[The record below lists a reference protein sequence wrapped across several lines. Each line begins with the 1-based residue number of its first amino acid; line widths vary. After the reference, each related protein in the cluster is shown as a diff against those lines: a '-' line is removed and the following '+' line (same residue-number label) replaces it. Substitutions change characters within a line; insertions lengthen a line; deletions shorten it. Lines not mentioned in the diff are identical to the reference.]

1 MALRFRPP
9 HGRFVC
15 WTEPAM
21 GPAPATVGGM
31 KPLVAV
37 LAGGSSSR
45 MGRDKALV
53 DADGLPMLQ
62 RVIAAGQ
69 SVGDVVVVGRAPS
82 DGLDGIPDLRVGKL
96 GPLAGLEAA
105 LVHADGRDVILV
117 AVDQPFVR
125 ADTLLRLHQTR
136 GDAVVPVDG
145 GWEQVTCAVYRKAC
159 LPIVRAALDDG
170 VLSILAI
177 LDRLSVTLVERDEW
191 GSWGEDGRS
200 WFSVDTPDALA
211 VGLERFGGR

>member
-1 MALRFRPP
+1 
-9 HGRFVC
+9 
-15 WTEPAM
+15 
-21 GPAPATVGGM
+21 M

-62 RVIAAGQ
+62 RVTAVGQ
-69 SVGDVVVVGRAPS
+69 SVGDVVVVGVAPS
-82 DGLDGIPDLRVGKL
+82 GGLDGIPDLRVGGL

-105 LVHADGRDVILV
+105 LIHAEGRDVILV

-125 ADTLLRLHQTR
+125 ADTLRRLHQTG

-145 GWEQVTCAVYRKAC
+145 GWEQVTCAVYRKPC
-159 LPIVRAALDDG
+159 LPVVRGALDDG
-170 VLSILAI
+170 DLSILAI
-177 LDRLSVTLVERDEW
+177 LDRLAITLVERDEW

-211 VGLERFGGR
+211 IGLERFGGR